1 MAAFTIVSA
10 PLRVPDDHIATTEI
24 AQHRGRHFSGIC
36 AFVQLMHILRAPLDC
51 ATGEFLL
58 RLSQIRKWHT
68 NRAIDT
74 RHRNHPAAHR
84 VQQLGVLSQGTVHL
98 PVSGNQFATHRNES
112 AKHQSVQ
119 SYLRTVEWSMKQTE
133 QTRSEEHTL
142 NSSHLVIS

>member
-1 MAAFTIVSA
+1 MAAVTVVSA
-10 PLRVPDDHIATTEI
+10 PLRVHADNLGTTEN
-24 AQHRGRHFSGIC
+24 AQQSGRHFSGIC

-58 RLSQIRKWHT
+58 RLSQVRERHT

-74 RHRNHPAAHR
+74 RHRNHPATHR

-98 PVSGNQFATHRNES
+98 PVSGNQFATHRNQS

-133 QTRSEEHTL
+133 QTEWK
-142 NSSHLVIS
+142 VA